1 MNPVKKRNH
10 AYLLIT
16 TITTALIFSACAPAQ
31 VPGPT
36 QDVSPLLTEIA
47 LTIVAASPDEATEL
61 EPTATPE
68 LITLTPLP
76 EASVV
81 PEVTSTPIEEATPTT
96 IPQPTVAT
104 TTELRV
110 LIQDDFS
117 SDTFWYVDEN
127 NDYFGFSYKDNG
139 YEISV
144 NILNAW
150 IWSRRGPD
158 NLGDVRLE
166 IRAVRSGGPTN
177 GYYGVFCRFVDAGNY
192 YALAIS
198 EDGSYGIAKMKD
210 TEFEFLS
217 QGVDSNSLIKT
228 NGEANSVTGDCLGS
242 QLTLNVNGVQL
253 LQVEDTDFGSG
264 ASGAIA
270 ATRLS
275 PGFKA
280 LFSFYRL
287 SAPATP

>member
-1 MNPVKKRNH
+1 MKKQNH

-16 TITTALIFSACAPAQ
+16 TITTGLIFSACSPAPAPA
-31 VPGPT
+31 PGST

-47 LTIVAASPDEATEL
+47 LTIVAASPEEATEL

-139 YEISV
+139 YEIFV

-150 IWSRRGPD
+150 IWSQRGPD

-217 QGVDSNSLIKT
+217 QGVDSNGLIKT

-253 LQVEDTDFGSG
+253 LQVEDADFGSG

>member
-1 MNPVKKRNH
+1 MKKQNH

-16 TITTALIFSACAPAQ
+16 TITSVLIFSACAPAPTLA
-31 VPGPT
+31 PGPT

-47 LTIVAASPDEATEL
+47 LTLVAASPEDAPAL

-76 EASVV
+76 EASLVV
-81 PEVTSTPIEEATPTT
+81 EVTSTPTEEATPTAM
-96 IPQPTVAT
+96 PQPTLAT
-104 TTELRV
+104 STDLQV

-127 NDYFGFSYKDNG
+127 SDYFEFSYKDNG
-139 YEISV
+139 YEIFV

-150 IWSRRGPD
+150 IWSQRGPS
-158 NLGDVRLE
+158 NLSDVRLE
-166 IRAVRSGGPTN
+166 VKAARNGGPTN
-177 GYYGVFCRFVDAGNY
+177 GYYGVFCRFIDAGNY

-198 EDGSYGIAKMKD
+198 EDGDYGIAKMKD

-217 QGVDSNSLIKT
+217 QGIDSSGLIKT
-228 NGEANSVTGDCLGS
+228 NGEANSITGDCLGK
-242 QLTLNVNGVQL
+242 QLTLNVNGMQL
-253 LQVEDTDFGSG
+253 LQVEDADFGSG